1 MVYLPCELW
10 LYIANKDASVMLS
23 LSILNKEN
31 KLYLRKYSND
41 IQDGKVNIISN
52 INNVC
57 IKELCCCII
66 SKNITRI
73 NILNSNCLIIG
84 NFENVSS
91 TTPLLH
97 IHNSICYILRS
108 KIVGMGSILYP
119 VHGIFSRLS
128 TVFVSHTSINIY
140 GHGACVYSIQ
150 SKIKAIS
157 CGFGNK
163 YNKHGVIILK
173 RSNYCAESNVY
184 IGTQHPVVSV
194 NNENIL
200 STNNIM
206 V

>member
-1 MVYLPCELW
+1 MIYLPCELW
-10 LYIANKDASVMLS
+10 QTIANKDASVMLA
-23 LSILNKEN
+23 LSAVNKSN
-31 KLYLRKYSND
+31 ALYLRQYSNEV
-41 IQDGKVNIISN
+41 QDGKVNIISN
-52 INNVC
+52 INNVY

-66 SKNITRI
+66 SKHITRI
-73 NILNSNCLIIG
+73 NIVKSNCLIIG
-84 NFENVSS
+84 NVENVPS

-97 IHNSICYILRS
+97 IYNSICYILRS
-108 KIVGMGSILYP
+108 KIVGMGSTSYP
-119 VHGIFSRLS
+119 VHGVFSKLS

-150 SKIKAIS
+150 SKIKATS

-194 NNENIL
+194 NDENIL

-206 V
+206 I